1 MKKKSLN
8 RIQSGLIVLV
18 MLISMGV
25 SAQIGGWKADLIED
39 SEKALAEMIEQQPK
53 LKSYKDK
60 SYGYAVF
67 PKVTKGAFGVGGAG
81 GKGIVY
87 KNHVPTGEST
97 LSQVTIGFQA
107 GGQQYKEV
115 IFFENEEAYKKF
127 TNKKVK
133 FDGQASAVAITEG
146 GSADIAF
153 KDGLAVF
160 THTNGGLMFEAS
172 IGGQHFSFKPKK

>member
-1 MKKKSLN
+1 MKISSTLKIRHLVILITIVATTSL
-8 RIQSGLIVLV
+8 Q
-18 MLISMGV
+18 
-25 SAQIGGWKADLIED
+25 AQVGGWKADLIED
-39 SEKALAEMIEQQPK
+39 SGEALDAMIEKQPK
-53 LKSYKDK
+53 LQSFKDK

-67 PKVTKGAFGVGGAG
+67 PKVTKGALGIGGAG

-87 KNHVPTGEST
+87 KDHVPTGEST

-115 IFFENEEAYKKF
+115 IFFENEEAYNKF

-146 GSADIAF
+146 GSVDVAF
-153 KDGLAVF
+153 KDGMAVF
-160 THTNGGLMFEAS
+160 TQTNGGLMFEAS
-172 IGGQHFSFKPKK
+172 IGGQHFSFKAK

>member
-1 MKKKSLN
+1 MKSNSSN
-8 RIQSGLIVLV
+8 RLQAILLV
-18 MLISMGV
+18 MVMLASFGV
-25 SAQIGGWKADLIED
+25 SAQIGGWKADLVED
-39 SEKALAEMIEQQPK
+39 SEKALAEMIKDQPK
-53 LKSYKDK
+53 LQSFKDK

-87 KNHVPTGEST
+87 KDHVPTGEST

-115 IFFENEEAYKKF
+115 IFFEDAKAYEKF

-146 GSADIAF
+146 GSVDVAF
-153 KDGLAVF
+153 KDGMAVF
-160 THTNGGLMFEAS
+160 THTSGGLMFEAS
-172 IGGQHFSFKPKK
+172 IGGQHFSFKPKE

>member
-1 MKKKSLN
+1 MKTLGMKNNKC
-8 RIQSGLIVLV
+8 LV
-18 MLISMGV
+18 MILMIFVFTGIK
-25 SAQIGGWKADLIED
+25 AQVGGWKADLIED
-39 SEKALAEMIEQQPK
+39 ADKALVSMIEKSPK
-53 LKSYKDK
+53 LQSFKDK

-67 PKVTKGAFGVGGAG
+67 PKVTKGALGIGGAG

-87 KNHVPTGEST
+87 QNHVPTGEST

-115 IFFENEEAYKKF
+115 IFFENEDAYKKF

-146 GSADIAF
+146 GSVDVAF
-153 KDGLAVF
+153 KDGIAVF
-160 THTNGGLMFEAS
+160 TQTSGGLMFEAS
-172 IGGQHFSFKPKK
+172 IGGQHFSYKAK

>member
-1 MKKKSLN
+1 MKTIKTLLLTFVLTAALG
-8 RIQSGLIVLV
+8 IQ
-18 MLISMGV
+18 
-25 SAQIGGWKADLIED
+25 AQVGGWKADLIED
-39 SEKALAEMIEQQPK
+39 SGKALDAMIEKQPK
-53 LKSYKDK
+53 LQSYKDK

-67 PKVTKGAFGVGGAG
+67 PKVTKGAIGIGGAG

-87 KNHVPTGEST
+87 QNHTPTGQST

-146 GSADIAF
+146 GSVDVAF

-160 THTNGGLMFEAS
+160 TQTSGGLMFEAS
-172 IGGQHFSFKPKK
+172 IGGQHFSFKPKD

>member
-1 MKKKSLN
+1 MKTLSKQHLK
-8 RIQSGLIVLV
+8 GLV
-18 MLISMGV
+18 MVITVFMMTSLQ
-25 SAQIGGWKADLIED
+25 AQVGGWKADLIEN
-39 SEKALAEMIEQQPK
+39 SGKALDAMIEKQPK
-53 LKSYKDK
+53 LQSFKDK

-67 PKVTKGAFGVGGAG
+67 PKVTKGAFGIGGAG

-87 KNHVPTGEST
+87 KDHVPTGEST

-133 FDGQASAVAITEG
+133 FDGQASAVAITDG
-146 GSADIAF
+146 GSVDVAF

-160 THTNGGLMFEAS
+160 TQTSGGLMFEAS
-172 IGGQHFSFKPKK
+172 IGGQHFSYKAKE

>member
-1 MKKKSLN
+1 MKTITIKT
-8 RIQSGLIVLV
+8 IQTVLIAFV
-18 MLISMGV
+18 ITAATGV
-25 SAQIGGWKADLIED
+25 QAQIGGWKADLIKEAD
-39 SEKALAEMIEQQPK
+39 TALVEMIKKQPK
-53 LKSYKDK
+53 LQSFKDK

-67 PKVTKGAFGVGGAG
+67 PKVTKGALGIGGAG

-87 KNHVPTGEST
+87 KDHVPTGEST

-146 GSADIAF
+146 GSVDVAF

-160 THTNGGLMFEAS
+160 TQTSGGLMFEAS
-172 IGGQHFSFKPKK
+172 IGGQHFSFKPKD

>member
-1 MKKKSLN
+1 MKSSSMKTL
-8 RIQSGLIVLV
+8 QSFVLTV
-18 MLISMGV
+18 IICGTMGIN
-25 SAQIGGWKADLIED
+25 AQIGGWKADLIED
-39 SEKALAEMIEQQPK
+39 SENALAEMIEKQPK
-53 LKSYKDK
+53 LQSFKDK
-60 SYGYAVF
+60 SFGYAVF
-67 PKVTKGAFGVGGAG
+67 PKVTKGALGIGGAG

-115 IFFENEEAYKKF
+115 IFFENEEAYSNF

-146 GSADIAF
+146 GSVDVAF

-160 THTNGGLMFEAS
+160 TQTNGGLMFEAS
-172 IGGQHFSFKPKK
+172 IGGQHFSYKPKD

>member
-1 MKKKSLN
+1 MKTYGIN
-8 RIQSGLIVLV
+8 RLGSGILILAMLV
-18 MLISMGV
+18 SFGLK
-25 SAQIGGWKADLIED
+25 AQIGGWKADLIED
-39 SEKALAEMIEQQPK
+39 SEKALTEMIEKQPK
-53 LKSYKDK
+53 LQSFKDK

-67 PKVTKGAFGVGGAG
+67 PRVTKGAFGVGGAG

-87 KNHVPTGEST
+87 KDHVPTGQST

-115 IFFENEEAYKKF
+115 IFFENAQAYEKF

-146 GSADIAF
+146 GSADVAF
-153 KDGLAVF
+153 KDGMAVF
-160 THTNGGLMFEAS
+160 THTSGGLMFEAS